1 MKNLRSPILFF
12 TTLLLFISCSKEE
25 NVDPLAQYYGV
36 YQVTESASDDTWI
49 ANFSAGENPGEV
61 FITDAIGTGTED
73 MDVTARI
80 DGNSFTMA
88 RQSVLKTSFVE
99 GTGSIDGKKIEC
111 RVTVDVGGVFQ
122 LHYTIFYEK
131 I

>member
-1 MKNLRSPILFF
+1 MKHLKLTLVAITIVGLFS
-12 TTLLLFISCSKEE
+12 SCSKEE
-25 NVDPLAQYYGV
+25 NVDPLAQYYGI
-36 YQVTESASDDTWI
+36 YQVTESASDDTWT

-61 FITDAIGTGTED
+61 FITDAIGTGAED

-99 GTGSIDGKKIEC
+99 GSGSIDGEKIDC